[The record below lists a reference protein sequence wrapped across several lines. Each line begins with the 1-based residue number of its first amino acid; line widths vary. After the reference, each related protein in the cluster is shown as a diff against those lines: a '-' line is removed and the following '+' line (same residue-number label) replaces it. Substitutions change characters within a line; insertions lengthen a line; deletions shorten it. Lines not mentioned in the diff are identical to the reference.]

1 MKQKVISMVLSV
13 SMIAALFSGCGGDSA
28 SQESQPQESSE
39 VSLADDGT
47 SEAGKEVTINFMCD
61 SRSEFDKLQELLPEF
76 TEATGINVNFTFLQ
90 ETQLRSKA
98 GLELQAENTDIDV
111 MLLDFLTLPKY
122 VNAGYVEPLD
132 SYFEGSETF
141 KEEDFIS
148 TFINSCKGD
157 DGKLYAVP
165 LYQDCSILVLR
176 ADLFEK
182 YDLSIPKTFDEL
194 MECAKVIDENE
205 EGVSGIAMRGARG
218 MGVSEW
224 TWPSILAGYGGS
236 YYTDDMKANLDSQE
250 AVQALQFYKD
260 ILLNYGPDGVA
271 NYSYTEVQNDMMQGT
286 TAMMIDSATLAVRCE
301 DPEASTVAGKLAYAV
316 IPSDGVHDPQPGFYS
331 WDLIIPAGSSNKEA
345 AAQLL
350 EWIISPE
357 ISIQLGFSAPN
368 QALESVYSVDA
379 YEGLEGALSLYDC
392 MEASLS
398 LADPDFRPRIPEES
412 EVGEMVSIAVS
423 DSLSG
428 TATVEEALA
437 TCNTQVQ
444 QILDDAGY

>member
-1 MKQKVISMVLSV
+1 
-13 SMIAALFSGCGGDSA
+13 
-28 SQESQPQESSE
+28 
-39 VSLADDGT
+39 
-47 SEAGKEVTINFMCD
+47 
-61 SRSEFDKLQELLPEF
+61 
-76 TEATGINVNFTFLQ
+76 
-90 ETQLRSKA
+90 
-98 GLELQAENTDIDV
+98 
-111 MLLDFLTLPKY
+111 
-122 VNAGYVEPLD
+122 
-132 SYFEGSETF
+132 
-141 KEEDFIS
+141 
-148 TFINSCKGD
+148 
-157 DGKLYAVP
+157 
-165 LYQDCSILVLR
+165 
-176 ADLFEK
+176 
-182 YDLSIPKTFDEL
+182 
-194 MECAKVIDENE
+194 
-205 EGVSGIAMRGARG
+205 

-368 QALESVYSVDA
+368 QALESVYSVEA

-428 TATVEEALA
+428 TAAVEEALE